1 MAAQIESTIKA
12 ELLVNDDQVRRDL
25 EKILEDFLHGLSKG
39 GKKAAKAARKA
50 RRRFHKVVRHAADDA
65 QEAELRE
72 EWG

>member
-12 ELLVNDDQVRRDL
+12 ELQVNDDQVRRDL
-25 EKILEDFLHGLSKG
+25 ERIVDDFLRGLRKG

-50 RRRFHKVVRHAADDA
+50 RRRFRKVVKHAAYDA
-65 QEAELRE
+65 IEAEERE